1 MDKLFIY
8 CMGGIFY
15 IGGPLLLAMGL
26 YYLFLSIWNPRQA
39 EEIKNWPTTEGE
51 LIVIRQLGKR
61 GWMNNIEFRYE
72 YKVDN
77 KEYTGRNITLFPNT
91 IFGRERIEEIHAKY
105 SEGQTVTV
113 YTNPKNPKKAML
125 ETNMENQQSYYLAWS
140 IINIAIGTFIVS
152 ALVTGF
158 LAQ

>member
-1 MDKLFIY
+1 
-8 CMGGIFY
+8 MGGIFY

-39 EEIKNWPTTEGE
+39 EEIKNWPTTEGKI
-51 LIVIRQLGKR
+51 IVVHQLGKR

-72 YKVDN
+72 YEVDS
-77 KEYTGRNITLFPNT
+77 KKYTGRNITLFPNT
-91 IFGRERIEEIHAKY
+91 IFGRERIEEIHNKY
-105 SEGQTVTV
+105 SKGQTITV
-113 YTNPKNPKKAML
+113 YTNPKKSKKAIL
-125 ETNMENQQSYYLAWS
+125 ETDMGNQQSYYLGWS
-140 IINIAIGTFIVS
+140 ILNIIIGGFIVS